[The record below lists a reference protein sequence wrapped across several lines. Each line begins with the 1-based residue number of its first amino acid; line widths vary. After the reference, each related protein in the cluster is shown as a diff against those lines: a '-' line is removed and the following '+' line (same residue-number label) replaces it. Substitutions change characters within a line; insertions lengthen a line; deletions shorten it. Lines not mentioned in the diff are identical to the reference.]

1 MKRSRVFKAED
12 LPEHI
17 RRLNAGVL
25 GEVSTSPIVQEGQ
38 KMKKRQGE
46 RKRVLRVEKLNKTE
60 TRFLQELRRSM
71 MGMTSAIPELEELDI
86 WCYDV
91 QPPRFFQ
98 FEDGDTYTPDFLLL
112 VEGRGQVVVEVKGG
126 YRGAGWEQ
134 GWERFK
140 RAAAVF
146 GREFGSERGREFWL
160 CEWKPRENR
169 WSVRVYGKNWKKVEK
184 K

>member
-25 GEVSTSPIVQEGQ
+25 GDVTPAPIVQQGQ
-38 KMKKRQGE
+38 ERKTQQSE

-71 MGMTSAIPELEELDI
+71 MGMTSAIPELDGMDI
-86 WCYDV
+86 WCYDI
-91 QPPRFFQ
+91 QPPRYFQ
-98 FEDGDTYTPDFLLL
+98 FEDGDTYTPDFILL
-112 VEGRGQVVVEVKGG
+112 VEGRGQVVAEIKGG
-126 YRGAGWEQ
+126 YRGPGWEQ

-140 RAAAVF
+140 RAAAA
-146 GREFGSERGREFWL
+146 FGSDRGREFWL
-160 CEWKPRENR
+160 CEWRPRESR
-169 WSVRVYGKNWKKVEK
+169 WRVTTYGGG
-184 K
+184 

>member
-1 MKRSRVFKAED
+1 MKRSRGIKAED

-25 GEVSTSPIVQEGQ
+25 GGVSPSPAVQQGKET
-38 KMKKRQGE
+38 KSRQSE

-71 MGMTSAIPELEELDI
+71 AGMTSAIPEMDGLDV
-86 WCYDV
+86 WNYDI
-91 QPPRFFQ
+91 QPPRYFE

-112 VEGRGQVVVEVKGG
+112 AVGRGQVVVEVKGG

-160 CEWKPRENR
+160 CEWKPRESR
-169 WSVRVYGKNWKKVEK
+169 WSVTVYGKNWKKVGK

>member
-1 MKRSRVFKAED
+1 MKRSRGIKAED

-25 GEVSTSPIVQEGQ
+25 GDVQAAPIVQQGAERKSQ
-38 KMKKRQGE
+38 QGE
-46 RKRVLRVEKLNKTE
+46 RRRVLRELKLNKTE
-60 TRFLQELRRSM
+60 ARFLQELRRSM
-71 MGMTSAIPELEELDI
+71 AGMTSAIPELEELDV
-86 WCYDV
+86 WNYDI
-91 QPPRFFQ
+91 QPPRYFE

-112 VEGRGQVVVEVKGG
+112 AGGRGQVVVEVKGG

-160 CEWKPRENR
+160 CEWRPRESR
-169 WSVRVYGKNWKKVEK
+169 WSVRVYGKS
-184 K
+184 

>member
-1 MKRSRVFKAED
+1 MRRAFRAED

-25 GEVSTSPIVQEGQ
+25 GGVSPAPVVQEGQ
-38 KMKKRQGE
+38 ERKAQQGE

-60 TRFLQELRRSM
+60 ARFLAEMRRSM
-71 MGMTSAIPELEELDI
+71 AGKRSAIPELDGLDI
-86 WCYDV
+86 WCYDI
-91 QPPRFFQ
+91 QPPRFFE

-112 VEGRGQVVVEVKGG
+112 AGGRGQIVAEIKGG
-126 YRGAGWEQ
+126 YRGPGWEQ

-146 GREFGSERGREFWL
+146 GRDRGREFWL
-160 CEWKPRENR
+160 CEWRGRESR
-169 WSVRVYGKNWKKVEK
+169 WRVTTYGGG
-184 K
+184 

>member
-1 MKRSRVFKAED
+1 VKRSRGFRAED

-25 GEVSTSPIVQEGQ
+25 GDVPAAPIVQQGQ
-38 KMKKRQGE
+38 ETKSRQSE
-46 RKRVLRVEKLNKTE
+46 RKRVLRVDKLNKTE
-60 TRFLQELRRSM
+60 TRFLAEVRRRM
-71 MGMTSAIPELEELDI
+71 MGMPSAIPELDGLDV

-91 QPPRFFQ
+91 QPPRYFE

-140 RAAAVF
+140 RAAEVF
-146 GREFGSERGREFWL
+146 GRERGREFWL

-169 WSVRVYGKNWKKVEK
+169 WSVRIYGNS
-184 K
+184 